1 MNDIEFKEYLRKER
15 LSYGISQ
22 VGSPIC
28 PALQDSTS
36 MNLKQA
42 NPMPVTV

>member
-1 MNDIEFKEYLRKER
+1 MNDIEFKEKNVCPMAFHR
-15 LSYGISQ
+15 
-22 VGSPIC
+22 VGLPIC